1 MTGRRVRRPTLFS
14 LWRKARRENSAASRL
29 LGSTSLRFAL
39 HGWQRPP
46 STELFI
52 MPRFLKS
59 MATVTGE
66 NTRKNHNLS
75 PYSTGYHNCR
85 QTDQD
90 ISAKRGSTTSAGSS
104 PRVWGTRGLAM
115 GAASS
120 ARFIPTGVGNTEK
133 ASPTAWESSVHPH
146 GCGEHIKQLILS
158 KGTSGSSPRVW
169 GTPGPVRWG
178 LTSLRFIPTGVGNTD
193 QPVPANYLVS
203 IQKCQPIELT

>member
-104 PRVWGTRGLAM
+104 PRVWGTRLVRLYLTAN
-115 GAASS
+115 
-120 ARFIPTGVGNTEK
+120 ARFIPTGVGNTK
-133 ASPTAWESSVHPH
+133 TGSNSSIHF
-146 GCGEHIKQLILS
+146 
-158 KGTSGSSPRVW
+158 SGSSPRVW
-169 GTPGPVRWG
+169 GTRKC
-178 LTSLRFIPTGVGNTD
+178 GN
-193 QPVPANYLVS
+193 N
-203 IQKCQPIELT
+203 

>member
-1 MTGRRVRRPTLFS
+1 MFS

-104 PRVWGTRGLAM
+104 PRVWGTRMEEAGRVVLLA
-115 GAASS
+115 
-120 ARFIPTGVGNTEK
+120 
-133 ASPTAWESSVHPH
+133 VHPH
-146 GCGEHIKQLILS
+146 GCGEHALTVNARGVS
-158 KGTSGSSPRVW
+158 DGSSPRVW
-169 GTPGPVRWG
+169 GTHEIVK
-178 LTSLRFIPTGVGNTD
+178 LTHIALRFIPTGVGNTPKSTP
-193 QPVPANYLVS
+193 QPAN
-203 IQKCQPIELT
+203 

>member
-1 MTGRRVRRPTLFS
+1 MFS

-104 PRVWGTRGLAM
+104 PRVWGTRMEEAGRVVLLAVHPH
-115 GAASS
+115 GCGEHVGVAGFFEADR
-120 ARFIPTGVGNTEK
+120 RFIPTGVGNTR
-133 ASPTAWESSVHPH
+133 TGHGRGFIRQVHPH

-169 GTPGPVRWG
+169 GT
-178 LTSLRFIPTGVGNTD
+178 L
-193 QPVPANYLVS
+193 
-203 IQKCQPIELT
+203 